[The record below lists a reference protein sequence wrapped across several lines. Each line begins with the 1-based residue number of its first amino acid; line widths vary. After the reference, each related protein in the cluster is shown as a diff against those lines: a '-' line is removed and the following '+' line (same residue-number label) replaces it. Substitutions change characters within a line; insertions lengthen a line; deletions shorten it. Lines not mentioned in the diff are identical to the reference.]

1 MTMPDSTR
9 TLTRTY
15 PREAI
20 LERGSATFGLM
31 GPADRDAVLAF
42 AGELPHNDLLF
53 LRLDIT
59 TPEGVDEWLG
69 NIQAGRTITV
79 LAYAEG
85 AIVGY
90 ASIHHNEALWNRHI
104 GDIRVIVGS
113 EYRRRGLGRRLTD
126 EVFAIARDIGLRKI
140 TAQMTPDQKGA
151 RVTFERLGFQ
161 PEALLAD
168 FVVDRDGKTRDLL
181 IMSHDLAGFT
191 DVAYTRTAEAR
202 PSRSD

>member
-1 MTMPDSTR
+1 MPDSTH

-15 PREAI
+15 PREAT
-20 LERGSATFGLM
+20 LERGSATFRLM
-31 GPADRDAVLAF
+31 GPDDHEAVLAF
-42 AGELPHNDLLF
+42 AGGLPHNDLLF

-79 LAYAEG
+79 LAYAKD
-85 AIVGY
+85 AVIGY

-104 GDIRVIVGS
+104 GDIRVIVGAD
-113 EYRRRGLGRRLTD
+113 YRRSGLGRRLTD

-151 RVTFERLGFQ
+151 RITFERLGFQ

-191 DVAYTRTAEAR
+191 DVEYKQSPA
-202 PSRSD
+202 SRASR